1 MPMREISALLL
12 STPHLSKVQAI
23 LRRYVPHAEVW
34 AYGSRVT
41 GDGHE
46 ASDLDLVV
54 RHPLHLEMECSGLPD
69 LKEAF
74 VESDLPIRVEVLDW
88 ARIPA
93 DFQREVEKQYV
104 VLQTHNREETHS
116 EPRQFPRHTLPK

>member
-1 MPMREISALLL
+1 MPIREISALHL
-12 STPHLSKVQAI
+12 STVYLKKVQAI
-23 LRRYVPHAEVW
+23 LRQQLPQAEVW

-54 RHPLHLEMECSGLPD
+54 RHPRHLGAELVGLSA

-74 VESDLPIRVEVLDW
+74 VESDLPIRIEVLDW
-88 ARIPA
+88 SRIPA
-93 DFQREVEKQYV
+93 DFRREIEKEYI
-104 VLQTHNREETHS
+104 VLQASDRTETC
-116 EPRQFPRHTLPK
+116 EQDKL